1 MGIMSNIQ
9 KSVELAPCPF
19 CGADAEIAECA
30 DTHAGEIQKKWFT
43 PKCFWDNCLSLN
55 GMYGSYDDALEAWN
69 TRQDTNSDEVRE
81 VLELLE
87 MEAKKVKELRAR
99 ERKLLGV
106 LDVALGDYQEYK
118 AAAILNELKALN
130 TLPTTKST
138 EWIAVSERLPKHDE
152 PIVYLKFD
160 GHKNGVGI
168 AYRTVSNEWNPWDFT
183 HWIPLPT
190 PPEAK

>member
-1 MGIMSNIQ
+1 MSNIQ

-43 PKCFWDNCLSLN
+43 PKCFWVNCLSLN

-138 EWIAVSERLPKHDE
+138 EWIAVSERLPEYDLPTFYGVIE
-152 PIVYLKFD
+152 DLKD
-160 GHKNGVGI
+160 TYIKKKI
-168 AYRTVSNEWNPWDFT
+168 YDLSNTEITIILNAFWQAS
-183 HWIPLPT
+183 T

>member
-1 MGIMSNIQ
+1 MT
-9 KSVELAPCPF
+9 
-19 CGADAEIAECA
+19 D
-30 DTHAGEIQKKWFT
+30 KK
-43 PKCFWDNCLSLN
+43 LIE
-55 GMYGSYDDALEAWN
+55 ALELVRGIISEGAITGFDCHNGDWAERLFKSQAVTSEALN

-138 EWIAVSERLPKHDE
+138 EWIAVSERLPEYDLPTFYGVIE
-152 PIVYLKFD
+152 DLKD
-160 GHKNGVGI
+160 TYIKKKI
-168 AYRTVSNEWNPWDFT
+168 YDLSNTEITIILNAFWQAS
-183 HWIPLPT
+183 T